1 MNTSATSV
9 NISAKKAPS
18 LVPFCF
24 NSNTDAEKALLAL
37 KKEFPEFGGSYTI
50 GKTLFIK
57 KHRSALINFS
67 VEDTIRKLGGRYSNE
82 ETSHLADEEN

>member
-1 MNTSATSV
+1 MYTSATSV

-18 LVPFCF
+18 LIPFCF
-24 NSNTDAEKALLAL
+24 NSNTEANKALSAL
-37 KKEFPEFGGSYTI
+37 KKEFPDFESSYTI

-57 KHRSALINFS
+57 KHRSALINYS
-67 VEDTIRKLGGRYSNE
+67 VEDFVRNLGGRYSNE